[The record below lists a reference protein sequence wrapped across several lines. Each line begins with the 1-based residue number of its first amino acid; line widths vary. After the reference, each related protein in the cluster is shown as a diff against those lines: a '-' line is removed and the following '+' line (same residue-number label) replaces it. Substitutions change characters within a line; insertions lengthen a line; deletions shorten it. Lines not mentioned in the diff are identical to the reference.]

1 VVAVVHKHC
10 FLGDGFYAEWLA
22 NIEKLR
28 TRFPEDAVFY
38 IGHGGHL
45 VSYGRLGVAQK
56 DGVFIVIEASDPD
69 LVLSTAEALVSVAPR

>member
-45 VSYGRLGVAQK
+45 VSYGRLGVA
-56 DGVFIVIEASDPD
+56 
-69 LVLSTAEALVSVAPR
+69 